1 MQLIESSHSSL
12 RSQGEKILSGPFA
25 VTDVFNQNGR
35 RYPADV
41 YAQAYEE
48 LIPKI
53 QDRRLLGELDHPI
66 DRDEVFLSNV
76 SHVVTECHLGRSKS
90 GHMTYY
96 GTVELLDTPAG
107 KIAQA
112 LVKAGI
118 PLGISSRGVGSTR
131 NTQGGVDVTQL
142 KLITY
147 DLVAEPSFKTALLSE
162 TKKSELSESLST
174 IEARLPLNES
184 TEYNSIRDKIQSI
197 RESLQLT
204 ETEVNHISKESV
216 QTMELRT
223 LKSLVESK
231 SKIIAADTK
240 KLKEQRKLR
249 NQDLARISKLEES
262 LQLMNSRNTSL
273 RENHQKLQ
281 EAFNALDSKHKDEL
295 AEKDAQILELQ
306 KRLAVE
312 QRGMS
317 YSQVNGLLEGVSHA
331 ADIGKRL
338 DSLSKIS
345 HKSTVL
351 SESNVESVKESLMSV
366 PASKSTL
373 SKVISRV

>member
-1 MQLIESSHSSL
+1 
-12 RSQGEKILSGPFA
+12 
-25 VTDVFNQNGR
+25 
-35 RYPADV
+35 
-41 YAQAYEE
+41 
-48 LIPKI
+48 
-53 QDRRLLGELDHPI
+53 
-66 DRDEVFLSNV
+66 
-76 SHVVTECHLGRSKS
+76 
-90 GHMTYY
+90 
-96 GTVELLDTPAG
+96 
-107 KIAQA
+107 
-112 LVKAGI
+112 
-118 PLGISSRGVGSTR
+118 
-131 NTQGGVDVTQL
+131 
-142 KLITY
+142 
-147 DLVAEPSFKTALLSE
+147 
-162 TKKSELSESLST
+162 
-174 IEARLPLNES
+174 
-184 TEYNSIRDKIQSI
+184 
-197 RESLQLT
+197 
-204 ETEVNHISKESV
+204 
-216 QTMELRT
+216 MELRT
-223 LKSLVESK
+223 LKSLIESK